1 MVCRLYS
8 ALLIS
13 VAVFSE
19 FGSYGGEGAIPG
31 FVFQDGAYV
40 PDAPYREGRPQ
51 ATGLQLPFPAMPS
64 LDTNPMTLDKV
75 ELGKL
80 LYFDPVLSGPN
91 TLSCAT
97 CHHPDHGFADG
108 RQLGMGVG
116 GRGIGPERSG
126 GAVLKRHTPTVWN
139 AAFSH
144 LQFWDGR
151 ATDLE
156 DQAGNPITAHDEMS
170 QNPDVLETELREIP
184 EYVERFQN
192 VFGGTPEESVT
203 FENVK
208 KAIAAFERTIV
219 SINSR
224 FDRYTQG
231 DMNALTEPEKRG
243 LKLFR
248 SVKTRCFEC
257 HRFPHFADDTFRVV
271 GVPELEGHEPDVGR
285 AEVPGQGPQ
294 FAFKV
299 PTLRNVELTAPY
311 MHNGVFATLEEV
323 IDFYAKGGG
332 RQFAEPVPGIDDKI
346 GKFTLTDQ
354 EKSDLVA
361 FLKSLTD
368 TSLQPD
374 PPAEV
379 PSGFPVVTVLTKAMA
394 PVPPVT
400 LAANAAPNS
409 DDARLT
415 RTPTVVS
422 DSSSA
427 ANQLSHLF
435 APAATAPAV
444 NPEGSAPNA
453 IFTVEPG
460 QSIQAAIDRALPGD
474 RVEVMPGVYHDELVV
489 DKHGI
494 SLVGLNVRGERPIL
508 DGQGTMAD
516 AVNVSGSN
524 FVIDGFVIR
533 RYAGN
538 GVTVSKATNVTCRN
552 LTLIETGLYGV
563 YPVEC
568 TGVLVEGCTVTG
580 ISDAGIYVGQSRDIV
595 VRNNEAYKN
604 VAGIEI
610 ENCVNAIVE
619 NNTCHNN
626 AAGLLVF
633 VLPNN
638 PSKVGDNCRVV
649 NNRIFDNNGPNFGKP
664 GSIVESVPPGL
675 GLLVMAADRTE
686 ITQNIIAGNNTYG
699 IAVVGLG
706 SSPASQDFASHA
718 LDVEPNSDFTLIH
731 GNQIANNGANPSDR
745 FRSAFPDLP
754 GGDILWDG
762 TGEGN
767 EFREAAGLKTMP
779 PDLLRDVGQ
788 KMASTE

>member
-1 MVCRLYS
+1 MVHRVFLVVLS
-8 ALLIS
+8 IG
-13 VAVFSE
+13 VA
-19 FGSYGGEGAIPG
+19 FGGVAHGADATLIPG
-31 FVFQDGAYV
+31 YRIEDGTYV
-40 PDAPYREGRPQ
+40 PEEPYREGQPKV
-51 ATGLQLPFPAMPS
+51 TGLQLPFPQMPS
-64 LDTNPMTLDKV
+64 LEANPMTPEKV
-75 ELGKL
+75 DLGKL

-116 GRGIGPERSG
+116 GVGIGPDRAG

-139 AAFSH
+139 AAYSH

-170 QNPDVLETELREIP
+170 QDPDELVRELLAIP
-184 EYVERFQN
+184 GYVERFSQ
-192 VFGGTPEESVT
+192 VFGGSPEEAVT

-219 SINSR
+219 SFNSP

-231 DMNALTEPEKRG
+231 DMNALTEEEKRG

-257 HRFPHFADDTFRVV
+257 HRFPHFADDTFRVI
-271 GVPELEGHEPDVGR
+271 GVPDLDGQAPDIGR

-323 IDFYAKGGG
+323 VDFYAKGGG
-332 RQFAEPVPGIDDKI
+332 RQFKDPVPGIDDKI
-346 GKFTLTDQ
+346 GKFTLTEQ
-354 EKSDLVA
+354 ETSDLVA
-361 FLKSLTD
+361 FLKALTD

-379 PSGFPVVTVLTKAMA
+379 PSGFPVVTVSTKAMD
-394 PVPPVT
+394 PIPPVQ
-400 LAANAAPNS
+400 LASAGTA

-415 RTPTVVS
+415 RTPNVS
-422 DSSSA
+422 ENALPST
-427 ANQLSHLF
+427 NQFADLF
-435 APAATAPAV
+435 AASATTQAADAPHAASGV
-444 NPEGSAPNA
+444 T
-453 IFTVEPG
+453 FTIEPG
-460 QSIQAAIDRALPGD
+460 QSIQAAIDRAQPGD
-474 RVEVMPGVYHDELVV
+474 RVEVMPGVYHEELIV

-494 SLVGLNVRGERPIL
+494 SLVGRNVLGERPIL
-508 DGQGTMAD
+508 DGLGTMAD

-524 FVIDGFVIR
+524 FLIEGFIIQK
-533 RYAGN
+533 YAGN
-538 GVTVSKATNVTCRN
+538 GVTVNKATKVTFRN
-552 LTLIETGLYGV
+552 LTLIDTGVYGV

-568 TGVLVEGCTVTG
+568 RGVLVEGCTVTG
-580 ISDAGIYVGQSRDIV
+580 IQDAGIYVGQSRDIV

-610 ENCVNAIVE
+610 ENCVNALVE

-626 AAGLLVF
+626 TGGMLVF

-638 PSKVGDNCRVV
+638 PSKVGDNCRVI

-664 GSIVESVPPGL
+664 GTIVESIPPGM
-675 GLLVMAADRTE
+675 GLIVMAADRTE
-686 ITQNIIAGNNTYG
+686 VTQNTITGNDTYG
-699 IAVVGLG
+699 IAVIGLA
-706 SSPASQDFASHA
+706 SSTASQDFASHE
-718 LDVEPNSDFTLIH
+718 LDVEPNSDFTIIRD
-731 GNQIANNGANPSDR
+731 NRIADNGANPSER
-745 FRSAFPDLP
+745 FRKAFPDLP

-767 EFREAAGLKTMP
+767 EFLEAQGLKTMP
-779 PDLLRDVGQ
+779 PNLLGNSDN
-788 KMASTE
+788 KLATNN